1 MFESNVISYEYQ
13 TSIKSVGWEIVFES
27 NVISY
32 EYQTYINYK
41 F

>member
-13 TSIKSVGWEIVFES
+13 TWSYRTKISSEFES

-32 EYQTYINYK
+32 EYQTLI
-41 F
+41 